1 MAETVNDL
9 LLRVCRREPVERT
22 PVWIMRQAGRYLPE
36 YRALREKVDFV
47 TLCKTPEL
55 AAKATLQPIERFG
68 MDAAI
73 LFSDILVLAEP
84 LGFEIAFNPGPEVTP
99 QVRSGADVD
108 RVRAADP
115 QERLSFVYDA
125 IRMLRRELA
134 GRAPLIG
141 FAAAPFTLAA
151 YLVEGSGS
159 KLFPRLKSMMY
170 GEPSTAHRLL
180 EKLAAATAG
189 HLQAQVAAGAQ
200 AIQLFDTWAG
210 LLTPDDY
217 RDFGLRYARM
227 VIDKLRASGA
237 PTIYFAFN
245 AGHLLEE
252 VRHCG
257 SDVVGLDWRTPLDRA
272 SKALG
277 DRFVLQGN
285 LDPTVLLS
293 TPATIERRVAEVL
306 EQAADIPGHIFNLGH
321 GVLPETPV
329 ENMRA
334 LVEAVKNHR
343 RGAG

>member
-1 MAETVNDL
+1 
-9 LLRVCRREPVERT
+9 
-22 PVWIMRQAGRYLPE
+22 
-36 YRALREKVDFV
+36 
-47 TLCKTPEL
+47 
-55 AAKATLQPIERFG
+55 
-68 MDAAI
+68 
-73 LFSDILVLAEP
+73 
-84 LGFEIAFNPGPEVTP
+84 
-99 QVRSGADVD
+99 
-108 RVRAADP
+108 
-115 QERLSFVYDA
+115 
-125 IRMLRRELA
+125 
-134 GRAPLIG
+134 
-141 FAAAPFTLAA
+141 
-151 YLVEGSGS
+151 
-159 KLFPRLKSMMY
+159 MY

-210 LLTPDDY
+210 LLTSDDY